1 MSLLM
6 PFYAILQECFR
17 SFNERYLDC
26 LTYFIIA
33 CYLNRIMDVY
43 GASLEKDI
51 GFHQRTVA
59 LLPEKSF
66 RRNSAIL
73 KRLLSS

>member
-1 MSLLM
+1 
-6 PFYAILQECFR
+6 
-17 SFNERYLDC
+17 
-26 LTYFIIA
+26 
-33 CYLNRIMDVY
+33 MDVY